1 MVILSKLFCISCH
14 ADHSLRAGSF
24 SKFSANSTEMYLFT
38 GQTDIVCVIGMVK
51 VQIVGSVHTGERIYA
66 STDKPGT
73 GIPES
78 HLPLGAFIVR
88 NHTLLGMAMETC
100 KSRYHDEVN
109 LVKSFVCIVL
119 GINSRQLSN
128 EVENIMENIDMD
140 IKVAIGK
147 SNKRNCRRKSCFC
160 LFCKNGNE
168 INNKTLLGRNFVA

>member
-1 MVILSKLFCISCH
+1 MSMY
-14 ADHSLRAGSF
+14 SL
-24 SKFSANSTEMYLFT
+24 T

-51 VQIVGSVHTGERIYA
+51 VQIGGSVRTGERIYA
-66 STDKPGT
+66 STDNPGT

-100 KSRYHDEVN
+100 KPRYHDEVN
-109 LVKSFVCIVL
+109 LVKCFVCIVL
-119 GINSRQLSN
+119 GINSHQLSD

-147 SNKRNCRRKSCFC
+147 SNKRNCRRKSYLCYFIS
-160 LFCKNGNE
+160 LRFWMFSSLHMITFFMHNSLWYPQL
-168 INNKTLLGRNFVA
+168 TLTSY

>member
-1 MVILSKLFCISCH
+1 ML
-14 ADHSLRAGSF
+14 
-24 SKFSANSTEMYLFT
+24 NMYLFT

-51 VQIVGSVHTGERIYA
+51 VQVVGSVRTGERIYA
-66 STDKPGT
+66 STDNPGT

-100 KSRYHDEVN
+100 KPHYHDEMN
-109 LVKSFVCIVL
+109 LVKCFVCIVL
-119 GINSRQLSN
+119 GINSHQLSC

-147 SNKRNCRRKSCFC
+147 SNKRNCRRKYCF
-160 LFCKNGNE
+160 LFYFEDHSKNNTHYNYLPRPYDKNHSHG
-168 INNKTLLGRNFVA
+168 ILIYYYIKALVI